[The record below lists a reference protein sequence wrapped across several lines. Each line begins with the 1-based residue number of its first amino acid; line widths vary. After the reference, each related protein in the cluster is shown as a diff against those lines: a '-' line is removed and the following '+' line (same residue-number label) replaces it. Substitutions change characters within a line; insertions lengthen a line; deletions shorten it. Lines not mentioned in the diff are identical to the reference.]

1 MIPLQ
6 ISLKNFLTYRG
17 EHTFDFGG
25 ASLWVLSGANGSGKS
40 ALFDAITFALYGR
53 HRDNNKANENTKVL
67 INHKEDML
75 SVKFDFQLDGVNY
88 RIHRTVSRQGRP
100 IRQVYY
106 LDCCDKIATREE
118 PIPDTDR
125 EAGFQN
131 WVESSIGLNYNT
143 FTSSTLLLQGQST
156 KLLDS
161 GTDRLQVLK
170 QLVNLDAYE
179 RFHQLAD
186 ECFKEHKVRAK
197 ELENQLQTL
206 PFVDQAE
213 IDRAQCASES
223 IQKQWK
229 EFKAEIERLA
239 IVLQQSKQW
248 KQNQEELKQLQ
259 SQLQEKCQLRDRAS
273 EIETSYERLQDL
285 NRVLPILTSLIENRS
300 RVVAYQQEIVA
311 LATQAKQLENQ
322 VASAEEIRQSEESKI
337 AALSDRIEQLQ
348 VQNQELAQKLIELA
362 PIAAKLSEVRQT
374 QAEIN
379 TLSEQIGEL
388 PDDLEAIVEAAE
400 KRERYLQEVEKVLPW
415 LKQLSSAHSSL
426 SHSWDSGLLAAKE
439 SETLQKQLQECRT
452 QREFLAK
459 TVEEAQAVERA
470 CAQDCDRTEHR
481 YDRLCQ
487 KLQNFSDA
495 ALKSTCELCGQEISS
510 EHIAQEKVNL
520 QQKITTTQADLDDL
534 RYKHQATREIFEETK
549 ATLENLNRQIEDL
562 TQHHHA
568 AEMTRN
574 ELRLEVK
581 QYIQQIQNAF
591 NYLPA
596 IYQASIALERPSDP
610 KGWLIITA
618 PSADKLRTLEQ
629 ENAIREESIG
639 ELTQLQN
646 QLKSWQQWSSQQK
659 QAHER
664 LARLLSN
671 LTIEEAEEACNQ
683 KVNLEQEFK
692 QVEIQIEHRR
702 KELSSAKEQTQE
714 AQKRILDLR
723 DQKETCKAK
732 LLEKTATQKEVQ
744 STIEADYERLQNDWR
759 QLAKQLDVTQIEE
772 LEAEHNQLA
781 GFDTLWLE
789 LRSTNQLIDQLNQQI
804 RCIQVELA
812 ITPAIAQRPE
822 TEVQQE
828 LDTANTQFF
837 STDQQRL
844 DAINYFE
851 TLKRDQNQRLNLEQ
865 AQLQAERQSHLY
877 KHLAQ
882 LLGPKGLQL
891 YLLRQAERAIVE
903 LANETLDSLSRRR
916 LRLELRNDCNDEAQ
930 VEKVLDLVVYDSE
943 TGSTAT
949 AIALTSGSQRF
960 RIAVSLALAI
970 GRYSGQEARR
980 IESVII
986 DEGFGGLDKNGRDD
1000 MIQELS
1006 ELQQQ
1011 LKRIILV
1018 SHQEEFASAFTN
1030 GYFIELVDGSSQIS
1044 KLIP

>member
-1 MIPLQ
+1 MIPLR

-17 EHTFDFGG
+17 EHTFDFDG

-53 HRDNNKANENTKVL
+53 HRDNNKANENTKAL

-75 SVKFDFQLDGVNY
+75 SVKFDFRLDGIDY
-88 RIHRTVSRQGRP
+88 RIYRTVLRQGRS

-106 LDCCDKIATREE
+106 LNCSDKIATHEE
-118 PIPDTDR
+118 PVPDTDR
-125 EAGFQN
+125 ESGFQN
-131 WVESSIGLNYNT
+131 WVESNIGLNYNT
-143 FTSSTLLLQGQST
+143 FTSSILLLQGQST
-156 KLLDS
+156 KLLDP

-170 QLVNLDAYE
+170 QLVNLDVYE

-186 ECFKEHKVRAK
+186 ERSKEHKARAK

-206 PFVDQAE
+206 PFVDQTE
-213 IDRAQCASES
+213 IGQAQGASED
-223 IQKQWK
+223 IQKQW
-229 EFKAEIERLA
+229 EKAKTEIETLA

-248 KQNQEELKQLQ
+248 QQKQEELKQLQ
-259 SQLQEKCQLRDRAS
+259 AQLQEKYQLRDRAS
-273 EIETSYERLQDL
+273 EIEMSYERLQDL
-285 NRVLPILTSLIENRS
+285 SRVLPILTSLTKNRS
-300 RVVAYQQEIVA
+300 RVLAYQQEIEA
-311 LATQAKQLENQ
+311 LATQTKQLENQ
-322 VASAEEIRQSEESKI
+322 VTSAEEIRQGEESKV
-337 AALSDRIEQLQ
+337 AELTNRVEQLQ
-348 VQNQELAQKLIELA
+348 VQKQELTQKLLELA
-362 PIAAKLSEVRQT
+362 PIATNLSEIRQT

-379 TLSEQIGEL
+379 LLSEQIGQI
-388 PDDLEAIVEAAE
+388 PDGLQAIIEAAE
-400 KRERYLQEVEKVLPW
+400 KRERYLQEVEKVLPR
-415 LKQLSSAHSSL
+415 LKQLTSAHSSL
-426 SHSWDSGLLAAKE
+426 SNSWDSGLLAAKE

-452 QREFLAK
+452 QREFFAK
-459 TVEEAQAVERA
+459 TVEEAQAVERV

-481 YDRLCQ
+481 YGELCQ
-487 KLQNFSDA
+487 KLQYFSDA
-495 ALKSTCELCGQEISS
+495 ALKPTCELCGQEISS
-510 EHIAQEKVNL
+510 EHIAQEKANL
-520 QQKITTTQADLDDL
+520 QQQITTTHADLDDL
-534 RYKHQATREIFEETK
+534 RYKHQAIQ
-549 ATLENLNRQIEDL
+549 ENLKQAKAKLESLDIQIENL
-562 TQHHHA
+562 IQQHHA
-568 AEMTRN
+568 AEITRT

-591 NYLPA
+591 DYLPE
-596 IYQASIALERPSDP
+596 IYQAPIALERPSDP
-610 KGWLIITA
+610 KGWLSITA

-629 ENAIREESIG
+629 ENAIREESTE
-639 ELTQLQN
+639 ELTRLQN
-646 QLKSWQQWSSQQK
+646 QLKNWQQWSSQQE

-664 LARLLSN
+664 LTRLLSN

-683 KVNLEQEFK
+683 KINLEQEFQ
-692 QVEIQIEHRR
+692 QVEIQFEHCR
-702 KELSSAKEQTQE
+702 KELNSTKEKTQE
-714 AQKRILDLR
+714 AQQRIRDLR
-723 DQKETCKAK
+723 DQKEIFRAE
-732 LLEKTATQKEVQ
+732 LLEKAATQKEIQ
-744 STIEADYERLQNDWR
+744 NTIEADYERLKNNWR
-759 QLAKQLDVTQIEE
+759 QLAEQLNVTQIEE
-772 LEAEHNQLA
+772 LEAERDRLTQ
-781 GFDTLWLE
+781 FDTLWLE

-804 RCIQVELA
+804 GCIQAELTM
-812 ITPAIAQRPE
+812 IPAIAQRAE

-828 LDTANTQFF
+828 LHTANAHF
-837 STDQQRL
+837 SSIDRQRL

-851 TLKRDQNQRLNLEQ
+851 RLKRDQKQRLNLEQ
-865 AQLQAERQSHLY
+865 VQLQAERQYQLY

-891 YLLRQAERAIVE
+891 HLLRQAERAIVE

-930 VEKVLDLVVYDSE
+930 AERVLDLVVYDSK